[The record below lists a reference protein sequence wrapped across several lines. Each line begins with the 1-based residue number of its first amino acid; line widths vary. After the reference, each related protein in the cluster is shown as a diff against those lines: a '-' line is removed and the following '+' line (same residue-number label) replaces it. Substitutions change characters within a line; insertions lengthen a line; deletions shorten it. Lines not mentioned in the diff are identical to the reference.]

1 MPIRLQGTP
10 IVPVCVVLVFM
21 AVFALPHEVTADEP
35 GWRLIGT
42 EGPPPRH
49 SPGMVYDSARNVVVM
64 FGGITGRE
72 REGILYGDTWE
83 WDGVEWKKAADTGP
97 SPRLGHS
104 MVYDSWRQVVVL
116 FGGNDGNFQ
125 NDTWEWDGTEW
136 KLAATDGPR
145 PRGRHSMAYDQERG
159 VVVLFGG
166 IPRDLGDTWE
176 WDGVE
181 WRQAAGSGPEG
192 RSRSA
197 MVYDEAAHRI
207 ILFGG
212 RSQDGAALGDTWAW
226 DGKEWTRLDEN
237 TEFARS
243 RHGMVYHRKRGTIV
257 AHGVS
262 FNGRNEMIEWDGTK
276 WKRIDTAVLSSR
288 I

>member
-35 GWRLIGT
+35 GWRPIGT

-72 REGILYGDTWE
+72 REGILY
-83 WDGVEWKKAADTGP
+83 
-97 SPRLGHS
+97 
-104 MVYDSWRQVVVL
+104 
-116 FGGNDGNFQ
+116 
-125 NDTWEWDGTEW
+125 
-136 KLAATDGPR
+136 
-145 PRGRHSMAYDQERG
+145 
-159 VVVLFGG
+159 
-166 IPRDLGDTWE
+166 GDTWE

-288 I
+288 IYYGLVYHEQRNSIIMFGGWDGNNPTAETWEFQF